1 MRLGFRCGAGALLL
15 LLMWGAPGRETPAWA
30 QTVKVKMG
38 SSLSPPAFDALTQYA
53 AQQQGFFKKHGLE
66 VELIEFRG
74 DATSTKALL
83 AGEVDINLMGS
94 TASMVTASKGSKI
107 RLWLVPQPV
116 TPFSL
121 VARKEAATTLQGLV
135 GKNVA
140 VSGIGAYSYHIPRM
154 VLARNGIE
162 PDKAKYIALGSPADR
177 FKALLAGKI
186 DATVVRTIEAAKLAQ
201 YPEIITLA
209 QVSKVLPEIPDNF
222 LMAREEYIAK
232 NPETMYKLTRALI
245 EANRWMAANKAG
257 MIQMAATVLKD
268 EPPEVLSRAYDMMDP
283 RLWGVNG
290 DLTEGQYKF
299 TVDFLLQVGYLKE
312 PVPFDQFFDRRFL
325 DRVLSELGRM

>member
-1 MRLGFRCGAGALLL
+1 MEGAK
-15 LLMWGAPGRETPAWA
+15 R
-30 QTVKVKMG
+30 
-38 SSLSPPAFDALTQYA
+38 
-53 AQQQGFFKKHGLE
+53 
-66 VELIEFRG
+66 
-74 DATSTKALL
+74 
-83 AGEVDINLMGS
+83 
-94 TASMVTASKGSKI
+94 
-107 RLWLVPQPV
+107 
-116 TPFSL
+116 
-121 VARKEAATTLQGLV
+121 
-135 GKNVA
+135 
-140 VSGIGAYSYHIPRM
+140 
-154 VLARNGIE
+154 
-162 PDKAKYIALGSPADR
+162 
-177 FKALLAGKI
+177 
-186 DATVVRTIEAAKLAQ
+186 AQ
-201 YPEIITLA
+201 YPEIVTLA